1 MDVEKAGWAKGR
13 FWQMSK
19 GKILIVDDEAE
30 ITETV
35 ATMLRSRGFEVIT
48 AFDGGEGLIKARF
61 EKPDVI
67 LLDIEMPLMNGIEVC
82 AKLKADKATMKIPI
96 VTFYEKGEIESI
108 AKADRVGSNDFI
120 LKPFSLNDLLIKLN
134 WYLASINDNKTEKS
148 NYWSRI
154 MLACFIYIVSNAY
167 DYYITVFGII
177 NRKAQEG
184 NVVIQQYI
192 DFFGLN
198 KGVLFYKSLM
208 CSLIIFSVIIYSLMY
223 EYEEKK
229 RIIPEC
235 ILYSGSFIT
244 LLAVTMWLRICG

>member
-1 MDVEKAGWAKGR
+1 MG
-13 FWQMSK
+13 K
-19 GKILIVDDEAE
+19 GKILIIDDEAE

-35 ATMLRSRGFEVIT
+35 ATMLRSRGFDVIT
-48 AFDGGEGLIKARF
+48 AFDGGQGIIRARF

-82 AKLKADKATMKIPI
+82 EKLKTDKATMKIPI
-96 VTFYEKGEIESI
+96 VTFYEQGEIESI

-134 WYLASINDNKTEKS
+134 WYIGINDDKNVKS

-154 MLACFIYIVSNAY
+154 TLACLIYIVSNAY
-167 DYYITVFGII
+167 DYYMTVFGII
-177 NRKAQEG
+177 NRKSQEG
-184 NVVIQQYI
+184 NAVIQQYI
-192 DFFGLN
+192 DFFGLH
-198 KGVLFYKSLM
+198 KGVLFYKSFM
-208 CSLIIFSVIIYSLMY
+208 CSLIIFAVIIFSLMY

-229 RIIPEC
+229 RIIPEF

-244 LLAVTMWLRICG
+244 LFAVTMWLRICG